1 MLYHFFKVL
10 CRTSLKNS
18 LYSLLN
24 ISGLAIGMTAFVLI
38 SLYVGYEKSYDQF
51 HSNKDRV
58 FRIQESDFAH
68 GSLEEQSVG
77 VGAAVGKDI
86 KDNFPEVH
94 RFVRLRRN
102 QVMLSNGDIM
112 FKEDRVF
119 FASEDFF
126 MMFSFPLI
134 KGVDSLVLK
143 EPFTMAVSESFAKK
157 YFGQEDPIGKFL
169 KNNGSEEYQI
179 TGVFKDVPENT
190 HLQVDALFSFNSLY
204 TIFGPE
210 GIEYLTNWGWVG
222 YPTYIELYPS
232 ADPKLFASKLPK
244 LIEEKMG
251 SQLQALD
258 GSLTFDLQPL
268 TSIHLN
274 SNFNHEISTNGSGRT
289 INFLTLIAILI
300 LIMAWVN
307 YINMATARSLERAKE
322 VGIRKVLGSNRG
334 QLIRQFLLE
343 SFVFNAIALSLS
355 FIFVFLLLP
364 YFRQLVNREFDFSD
378 LTTQDTYVFL
388 LGLLF
393 CGIIASGLYPAF
405 AISNFKPA
413 GILKGK
419 FQSSASGSHLR
430 KGMVLAQFV
439 ASIVLIVGTG
449 VIYTQ
454 LQFMQNSPLG
464 VTIEQVLVVN
474 GPTVRDSTYSRKFD
488 TFRNGLQRYPD
499 VSQVTASSVVPGRG
513 SRNGSGGVRLA
524 SQSESKGN
532 SCDVA
537 YVDEDFIETFD
548 LILRAGRNF
557 SRDFR
562 DSEKSVLLN
571 ESALRMLG
579 FIEPEKVIGERI
591 LVYGDTLSIIGVI
604 KDYYHQSLKEKVEP
618 LIFICSQG
626 AATFYSIKVKT
637 KKSIREIISRTETAY
652 KESFVGNPFN
662 YFFLDD
668 YYNEQYKS
676 DMQFGKVFSIF
687 TAIAIIIAC
696 LGLFGLSSYSVV
708 QRTKEIGIRKVLGA
722 SVGQIGL
729 LLSKDFIIIVL
740 IANAISIPIAYLLM
754 DNWLNGF
761 AHRISL
767 GVLSFLLPSVF
778 TLLIT
783 ILTVASQS
791 IKAANAD
798 PVKNLRTE

>member
-10 CRTSLKNS
+10 FRTSLKNS
-18 LYSLLN
+18 SYALLN
-24 ISGLAIGMTAFVLI
+24 ISGLVIGMTAFALI
-38 SLYVGYEKSYDQF
+38 SLYIWHERSYDQF
-51 HSNKDRV
+51 HSNKDQI
-58 FRIQESDFAH
+58 FRIQEDDFAH
-68 GSLEEQSVG
+68 GSLESQSIG

-86 KDNFPEVH
+86 KDNFPEVN

-143 EPFTMAVSESFAKK
+143 DPFTMAVSESFARK
-157 YFGQEDPIGKFL
+157 YFGEEDPIGKFL

-204 TIFGPE
+204 PIFGPD

-222 YPTYIELYPS
+222 YPTYIELHPS
-232 ADPKLFASKLPK
+232 ADPQLFKSKLPK

-251 SQLQALD
+251 TQLKGMD
-258 GSLTFDLQPL
+258 GAMIFNLQPL

-274 SNFNHEISTNGSGRT
+274 SNFNHEISPNGNGRT

-300 LIMAWVN
+300 LGMAWVN
-307 YINMATARSLERAKE
+307 YVNMATARSLERAKE

-334 QLIRQFLLE
+334 QLVRQFLLE
-343 SFVFNAIALSLS
+343 SFVFNAVALFLS
-355 FIFVFLLLP
+355 FILVMLLLP
-364 YFRQLVNREFDFSD
+364 YFRELVERQFAFSE
-378 LTTQDTYVFL
+378 LNLRDTYLFL
-388 LGLLF
+388 FGVLF
-393 CGIIASGLYPAF
+393 CGVIASGLYPSI
-405 AISNFKPA
+405 AISGFKPA

-419 FQSSASGSHLR
+419 FQSSASGIHLR

-439 ASIVLIVGTG
+439 VSIILIIGTS
-449 VIYTQ
+449 VIYSQ
-454 LQFMQNSPLG
+454 LNFMQNSPLG
-464 VTIEQVLVVN
+464 VNIEQVLVVS
-474 GPTVRDSTYSRKFD
+474 GPTVRDSTYSQKFD
-488 TFRNGLQRYPD
+488 VFRNGLLSYPD
-499 VSQVTASSVVPGRG
+499 ISEVTASSVVPGRG

-524 SQSESKGN
+524 SQSESKSN

-548 LILRAGRNF
+548 LIVNGGRNF
-557 SRDFR
+557 SQSFKDE
-562 DSEKSVLLN
+562 EKSVLLN
-571 ESALRMLG
+571 EAALRMIG
-579 FIEPEKVIGERI
+579 YTEPEKVTGEQI
-591 LVYGDTLSIIGVI
+591 LVYGDTLSVVGVI
-604 KDYYHQSLKEKVEP
+604 KDYHHQSLKNKVEP
-618 LIFICSQG
+618 LIFICSHN
-626 AATFYSIKVKT
+626 AATFYSIKINT
-637 KKSIREIISRTETAY
+637 KESPQAIISRTEMTY
-652 KESFVGNPFN
+652 KQSFAGNPFN

-668 YYNEQYKS
+668 YYNEQYKT
-676 DMQFGKVFSIF
+676 DMQFGKVFNLF

-722 SVGQIGL
+722 SLGQIGL
-729 LLSKDFIIIVL
+729 LVSKDFIMIVL
-740 IANAISIPIAYLLM
+740 LANAISIPIAYLLM
-754 DNWLNGF
+754 DSWLNGF
-761 AHRISL
+761 ANRINL
-767 GVLSFLLPSVF
+767 GVLSFILPSIF
-778 TLLIT
+778 TLALA
-783 ILTVASQS
+783 ILTVASQA